1 MAPGAGASRSEV
13 NPVDIRYSL
22 SPDSDPGTEMVLLQG
37 RGCFWKKCSF
47 CDYYFDSACDEQSV
61 PLNESVLAHVTG
73 ETGRLT
79 VINSGSWFEL
89 PEQTRELIL
98 RICREKEISEL
109 STETH
114 WAYAQRTRKLREELA
129 AAGIRLSAR
138 IGIETFNADYREDVM
153 IKGIGKDVT
162 PEQIAEIYDECCL
175 LYGMEGQTEKQ
186 LRSDIETALQL
197 FRRVYLNLYMGGGG
211 RYPEDT
217 QLTKDFR
224 KRLAPEFRDTD
235 KYPGLVVLADN
246 TDLDV
251 G

>member
-129 AAGIRLSAR
+129 AAE
-138 IGIETFNADYREDVM
+138 IGRAHV
-153 IKGIGKDVT
+153 
-162 PEQIAEIYDECCL
+162 
-175 LYGMEGQTEKQ
+175 
-186 LRSDIETALQL
+186 
-197 FRRVYLNLYMGGGG
+197 
-211 RYPEDT
+211 
-217 QLTKDFR
+217 
-224 KRLAPEFRDTD
+224 
-235 KYPGLVVLADN
+235 
-246 TDLDV
+246 
-251 G
+251 